1 MQSMKSIPH
10 ALFAAGVFATG
21 AANAEDKG
29 VFSQGLTGESV
40 YDKIWSAATLYK
52 DDDNPFIQEFS
63 LQGRLQL
70 QYFNMDSNVG
80 DLDTED
86 YKDASDANNERVW
99 GDHFEVRRARFGFKS
114 KLFRSFKFEGQID
127 VDTDADANLYK
138 DLYDLFLTY
147 SASDAFNIS
156 VGKTKVRFTR
166 EQEISS
172 KEILTFERSLM
183 ANLLFPGEL
192 TGVWVNGK
200 GIKGGWLYE
209 AGVYGSDRQRDFSEF
224 DAGAVFLGK
233 VGYDYSSS
241 ANLDSA
247 VASVH
252 VMHNTEPGYLE
263 TTTAN
268 NYTPSASPSFG
279 TSIALTN
286 DINHGRFGLMTEAV
300 YGFGDDRAD
309 VYGLTIIPSYFIA
322 DGLQLV
328 GRFQVAASNGG
339 DGISLPSRYEGL
351 TNNGVVNAADRPA
364 LMDRTGSTYTAAY
377 AGLNY
382 YLHGHKLKLMTGI
395 EYAKLGGG
403 DYEGYT
409 AMTGLRMFF

>member
-1 MQSMKSIPH
+1 MKSIPH
-10 ALFAAGVFATG
+10 ALFAAGLLATG

-29 VFSQGLTGESV
+29 VFSQGLTGESA

-52 DDDNPFIQEFS
+52 DEDNPVIQEFS

-70 QYFNMDSNVG
+70 QYFNLDSNVG

-86 YKDASDANNERVW
+86 YKNASAANDERVW

-114 KLFRSFKFEGQID
+114 KLFRTFKFEGQIN

-138 DLYDLFLTY
+138 DIYDLYLTY
-147 SASDAFNIS
+147 APSDAMNIS
-156 VGKTKVRFTR
+156 IGKTKVKFTR
-166 EQEISS
+166 EQEVSS
-172 KEILTFERSLM
+172 KEILTFERSLLS
-183 ANLLFPGEL
+183 NLLFPGEL

-209 AGVYGSDRQRDFSEF
+209 AGIYGSDRQRDISEF
-224 DAGAVFLGK
+224 DAGAVILGK
-233 VGYDYSSS
+233 IGYDYAS
-241 ANLDSA
+241 AMDLDSA
-247 VASVH
+247 VASLH
-252 VMHNTEPGYLE
+252 VMHNTEPGYVE
-263 TTTAN
+263 TVTAN
-268 NYTPSASPSFG
+268 NYTPSASPAFS

-286 DINHGRFGLMTEAV
+286 DITKGRFGLMTEAV
-300 YGFGDDRAD
+300 YGFGDNRAD

-322 DGLQLV
+322 DGLQVV
-328 GRFQVAASNGG
+328 GRLQVAASNGG
-339 DGISLPSRYEGL
+339 DGITLPGRYEGL
-351 TNNGVVNAADRPA
+351 TNNAVVNAADRPA
-364 LMDRTGSTYTAAY
+364 LLERTGSTYTAAY
-377 AGLNY
+377 VGLNY
-382 YLHGHKLKLMTGI
+382 YLYGHKLKLMTGL